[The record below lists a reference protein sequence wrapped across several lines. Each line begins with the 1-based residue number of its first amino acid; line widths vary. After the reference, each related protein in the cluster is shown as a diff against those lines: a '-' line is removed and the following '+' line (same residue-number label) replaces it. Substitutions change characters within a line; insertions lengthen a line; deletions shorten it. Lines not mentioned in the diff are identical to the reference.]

1 MAVTDRVQER
11 RQDME
16 PRVQDPTEFSQPFHH
31 VRVLL
36 RHYDCSLC
44 QQYQYKKRN
53 QEHYIDT
60 AHSAPNVNRSV
71 SNGSRASAL
80 QPARPCTVVLLRSGY
95 LLRSSRSTQNR
106 AVRLSPSRPAVYL
119 PELLQVRRAG
129 SPPLALPAH
138 EIFVA
143 VVSGKV

>member
-1 MAVTDRVQER
+1 MAVTDRVKER
-11 RQDME
+11 SQDME
-16 PRVQDPTEFSQPFHH
+16 TRVQDPTEFSQPFHH

-36 RHYDCSLC
+36 RHHDRSFC

-53 QEHYIDT
+53 QEHHVDT

-80 QPARPCTVVLLRSGY
+80 QPARPCTVVLLGSGS
-95 LLRSSRSTQNR
+95 LLRSSRSTQSR
-106 AVRLSPSRPAVYL
+106 AVRLFPWRRAVFL
-119 PELLQVRRAG
+119 PELLQVHRAG

-143 VVSGKV
+143 VASGKV

>member
-1 MAVTDRVQER
+1 MAVADRVKER

-16 PRVQDPTEFSQPFHH
+16 PRVQDSTEFSQPFHH
-31 VRVLL
+31 VSVLL
-36 RHYDCSLC
+36 RHYHCSLC

-53 QEHYIDT
+53 QEHHIDT

-95 LLRSSRSTQNR
+95 LLRSSRSTRNR
-106 AVRLSPSRPAVYL
+106 AVRLFPWRRAVSL
-119 PELLQVRRAG
+119 PELLQVHRVG
-129 SPPLALPAH
+129 SPPLVLPAH

-143 VVSGKV
+143 VACGKV